1 MRTKTKILTVLL
13 FLSVVDTVVPFPIIG
28 VILIHVLLQKPPWFL
43 NLVREIYEG
52 A

>member
-1 MRTKTKILTVLL
+1 MRTKTKLLIGLIL
-13 FLSVVDTVVPFPIIG
+13 LSVMDMVVPFPIIG
-28 VILIHVLLQKPPWFL
+28 VILIHILLQKPPWFP